1 MCSGIYNNSLSRLTR
16 ARYSDSEGGAGHYDT
31 QYSYDLNGNLTSLVR
46 RGALSLSSAG
56 TSSAYGAPDY
66 RPL

>member
-1 MCSGIYNNSLSRLTR
+1 MGDIIYFSRLTE
-16 ARYSDSEGGAGHYDT
+16 ARYDDSEGGAGRYDT
-31 QYSYDLNGNLTSLVR
+31 RYSYDLNGNLTSLVR

-56 TSSAYGAPDY
+56 TPSAYGAPDY